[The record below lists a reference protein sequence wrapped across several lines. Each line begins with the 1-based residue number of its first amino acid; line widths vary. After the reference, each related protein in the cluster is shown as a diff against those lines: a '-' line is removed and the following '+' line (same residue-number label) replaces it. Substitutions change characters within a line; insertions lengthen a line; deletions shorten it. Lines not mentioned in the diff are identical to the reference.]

1 MNQFL
6 CRFVQRALHLS
17 PDLVHSRL
25 FDDTTFYHQFMN
37 DLKHCKHEVIIE
49 SPYISS
55 HRMYSFTRLFE
66 SLVARKV
73 KVYVI
78 TRDPDEHDLTMKM
91 QAEAEI
97 RRFEALGVQVLL
109 CTGNH
114 HRKLAILDRRVLWE
128 GSLNIL
134 SQVKIREIMRRI
146 DSQELATEMFN
157 FLKFG
162 NFL

>member
-1 MNQFL
+1 MSLTQG
-6 CRFVQRALHLS
+6 Q
-17 PDLVHSRL
+17 L
-25 FDDTTFYHQFMN
+25 FSSLYDETTFYAQFRH
-37 DLKHCKHEVIIE
+37 DLLHSANEVVIE
-49 SPYISS
+49 SPFITTERARTLYPV
-55 HRMYSFTRLFE
+55 FE
-66 SLVARKV
+66 KLIKRGVR
-73 KVYVI
+73 VYVV
-78 TRDPDEHDLTMKM
+78 TRDPREHSETMEK
-91 QAEAEI
+91 QSEAEI

-134 SQVKIREIMRRI
+134 SQVKSREIMRRI